1 MTGNNVPSPDERERA
16 QQALDMRMAGATW
29 ARIAERL
36 MYVDES
42 GARHSA
48 SRLLDRVD
56 HKLADEYR
64 DLEGAR
70 LERLLLAVW
79 PDALRG
85 DTKAA
90 DTALRLIMARV
101 KLYGLALP
109 EKVELTTPV
118 SHEEWAEQAAA
129 LMAEIGGMEPPA
141 IRAVAPVALSDA
153 DDCAGTLGD

>member
-1 MTGNNVPSPDERERA
+1 
-16 QQALDMRMAGATW
+16 
-29 ARIAERL
+29 
-36 MYVDES
+36 
-42 GARHSA
+42 
-48 SRLLDRVD
+48 
-56 HKLADEYR
+56 R